1 MHLLTTRNDC
11 FLPLTGASG
20 CQPVRDLIFRI
31 LRVHRW
37 IKWWKKSC
45 HTDIFLQSEGEFS
58 HSACTLCIYLGLQK
72 IINGDNM
79 TCWHLRVKMGMVW
92 KDDGKENDLP
102 IGGHLWGGKLA
113 GIWQEEL
120 DINTHSHTHRHSQS
134 RNDCHK
140 VLVCVSWSNQCY
152 PTILNHAWRIWVCL
166 GHWFFQ

>member
-1 MHLLTTRNDC
+1 MTVFYHWQEPVVVSLWGIWFFVFWECTVGLNDGKSHATQT
-11 FLPLTGASG
+11 FSYKVKESSATVHVLSA
-20 CQPVRDLIFRI
+20 FI
-31 LRVHRW
+31 LDF
-37 IKWWKKSC
+37 K
-45 HTDIFLQSEGEFS
+45 
-58 HSACTLCIYLGLQK
+58 K